1 MGLQDSRLLVAGT
14 ISAINN
20 VITGQA
26 VAATNATVLSAY
38 SVDLDSKSNGGVGQD
53 VGEGAPLYFKWTVQ
67 TAPTGGTSI
76 QFNVL
81 AAGSADLSTTTP
93 TVLAS
98 SAAVPVASLTVGSW
112 GYIQVPPQI
121 GSTGLEYLGASFTCT
136 GAIAGAVI
144 VGEFVINI
152 DDPKKF
158 YASGFAVY

>member
-14 ISAINN
+14 ISAVNN
-20 VITGQA
+20 AISGQA

-38 SVDLDSKSNGGVGQD
+38 SIDLDSKSNGGVGQD
-53 VGEGAPLYFKWTVQ
+53 VGEGTPLYLKWTVQ

-98 SAAVPVASLTVGSW
+98 SAAIAVASLTAGSW
-112 GYIQVPPQI
+112 GYVQVPPQI
-121 GSTGLEYLGASFTCT
+121 GSTGLEYLGASFTCA

-144 VGEFVINI
+144 VAEYVLNI

-158 YASGFAVY
+158 YASGFQVY